1 MPSMKNATESFMSNP
16 LIIIV
21 SLLLIL
27 IVILAVFRSATPFLN
42 LGFQVNAHV
51 GELKGSFQIEAFNN
65 QSEDKYF
72 VMYFAEWCGHCK
84 RTKPEFE
91 KLMSEYKGT
100 IKILMIDAESDK
112 NKELVKS
119 QNISGFPTIRYYSSG
134 INENFNDYDGGR
146 TYSDFVQYLGTIS
159 GYPDKLPDNA
169 APVI

>member
-1 MPSMKNATESFMSNP
+1 MKNVSESFMSNP
-16 LIIIV
+16 LIIVV

-27 IVILAVFRSATPFLN
+27 IVILAIFRSVTPFLN

-51 GELKGSFQIEAFNN
+51 GELKGSFQIEAFKNE
-65 QSEDKYF
+65 SEGKYF

-91 KLMSEYKGT
+91 KLMTQYKGD
-100 IKILMIDAESDK
+100 IKIIMIDAESDE

-119 QNISGFPTIRYYSSG
+119 QNINGFPTIRYYSSG
-134 INENFNDYDGGR
+134 INDNFKDYEGGR
-146 TYSDFVQYLGTIS
+146 SYSDFVDYLGTIS

-169 APVI
+169 APVM

>member
-1 MPSMKNATESFMSNP
+1 MKNVSESFMTNP

-51 GELKGSFQIEAFNN
+51 GELKGSFQIEAFKNE
-65 QSEDKYF
+65 SESKYF

-84 RTKPEFE
+84 RTKPEFQ
-91 KLMSEYKGT
+91 KLMNDYKGD
-100 IKILMIDAESDK
+100 IKIIMIDAESDE

-119 QNISGFPTIRYYSSG
+119 QNIGGFPTIRYYPLG
-134 INENFNDYDGGR
+134 INDNFKDYEGGR
-146 TYSDFVQYLGTIS
+146 TYVDFIQYLGTIS
-159 GYPDKLPDNA
+159 GYPDKLPDQA
-169 APVI
+169 APFN